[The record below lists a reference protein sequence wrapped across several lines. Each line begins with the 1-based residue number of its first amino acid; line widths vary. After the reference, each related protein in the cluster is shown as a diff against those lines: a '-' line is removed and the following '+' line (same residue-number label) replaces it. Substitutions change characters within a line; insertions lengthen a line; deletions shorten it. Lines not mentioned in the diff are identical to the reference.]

1 MTEPKVHVLRVGSRG
16 RVTLPPAVRE
26 RLGAKE
32 GDWLTITREGDG
44 SFWLKFP
51 TAEAEAG
58 AEVKRK
64 VFELFGTIDP
74 EDMLTAE
81 EMRAQR
87 QRP

>member
-26 RLGAKE
+26 RLGVKE

-58 AEVKRK
+58 NKRK
-64 VFELFGTIDP
+64 VLEPFGTIDP

-87 QRP
+87 KRS

>member
-1 MTEPKVHVLRVGSRG
+1 M
-16 RVTLPPAVRE
+16 TLPPAVRE
-26 RLGAKE
+26 RLGVKE

-87 QRP
+87 QRS

>member
-1 MTEPKVHVLRVGSRG
+1 M
-16 RVTLPPAVRE
+16 TLPPAVRE